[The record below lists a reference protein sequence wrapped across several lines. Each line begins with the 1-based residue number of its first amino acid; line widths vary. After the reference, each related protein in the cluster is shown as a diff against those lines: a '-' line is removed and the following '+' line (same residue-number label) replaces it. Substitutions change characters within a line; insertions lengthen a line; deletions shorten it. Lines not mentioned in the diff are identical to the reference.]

1 MKLIHYAFG
10 LITLFFALVF
20 STFQTPTA
28 CKAQSPK
35 LERKLE
41 RTTFAMGC
49 FWHSEE
55 IFSEIKGVTQA
66 LPGYAG
72 GTEKNPSYEEV
83 SSGTTRY
90 AESVDVTFDPSIVS
104 YGKLL
109 QIFFTEHDPTTPNM
123 AYPDEGSQ
131 YRSAIFYHSPA
142 QKEQAEAYVAKMTSL
157 HTFKNPIITQI
168 APFTT
173 FYEAEGYHIHYYQ
186 AHSDQGYIS
195 SVTRPEVEKFRRDFP
210 DMLK

>member
-1 MKLIHYAFG
+1 MRIRLKVLTTVSA
-10 LITLFFALVF
+10 LTLLLLLA
-20 STFQTPTA
+20 STSSQIR
-28 CKAQSPK
+28 AQPK
-35 LERKLE
+35 LERA
-41 RTTFAMGC
+41 TFSMGC

-83 SSGTTRY
+83 STGTTRY
-90 AESVDVTFDPSIVS
+90 AESVDVTFDPSVVS

-109 QIFFTEHDPTTPNM
+109 QILFTEHDPTTPNM
-123 AYPDEGSQ
+123 AYPDEGPQ
-131 YRSAIFYHSPA
+131 YRSAIFYHTQS
-142 QKEQAEAYVAKMTSL
+142 QKDQAEAYVAKMTTL
-157 HTFKNPIITQI
+157 HTFKNQIITQI

-173 FYEAEGYHIHYYQ
+173 FYEAEPYHIHYYRN
-186 AHSDQGYIS
+186 HPDQGYIL